1 MFQKIFLA
9 FLPFILVANVAR
21 IKNSQIDP
29 KAKTILDESAT
40 NFKSYKSVNS
50 KFTFTTENP
59 DNTSSKTKGEI
70 FLKGVKYKLIF
81 DDQEIICDN
90 KVVWTYLK
98 DMNEVQITDYEPQKD
113 EITPNSI
120 FTIYKSDFAYLYT
133 GDAKIGEV
141 NCHLVELTPIDKT
154 KPFFK
159 VKLWMDTSNKMI
171 KRLKIFDKNG
181 SKYTYDITTLNTKI
195 VLDDSFFV
203 FDKSKH
209 PGVTVEDLRL

>member
-1 MFQKIFLA
+1 M
-9 FLPFILVANVAR
+9 
-21 IKNSQIDP
+21 
-29 KAKTILDESAT
+29 
-40 NFKSYKSVNS
+40 
-50 KFTFTTENP
+50 
-59 DNTSSKTKGEI
+59 
-70 FLKGVKYKLIF
+70 
-81 DDQEIICDN
+81 
-90 KVVWTYLK
+90 
-98 DMNEVQITDYEPQKD
+98 
-113 EITPNSI
+113 
-120 FTIYKSDFAYLYT
+120 LYT
-133 GDAKIGEV
+133 
-141 NCHLVELTPIDKT
+141 IDKT